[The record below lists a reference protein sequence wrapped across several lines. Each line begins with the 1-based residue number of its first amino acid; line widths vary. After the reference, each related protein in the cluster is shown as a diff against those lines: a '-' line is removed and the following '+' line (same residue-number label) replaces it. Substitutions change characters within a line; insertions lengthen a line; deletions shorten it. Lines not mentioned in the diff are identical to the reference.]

1 MPDISEKIV
10 AGLPVPETGNKL
22 FHFSGSTLQGKKA
35 PAGFAVSV
43 TSTGTRSFVLFY
55 RHDGKAYLPTLG
67 RWDGNDGG
75 GTLSVKEAI
84 IAADA
89 LARDIKSGRR
99 DDPRPDRTRRVEEKA
114 KPVNLTISG
123 LLDIWFTRYVEGQLR
138 SATLIKQT
146 VDRLVKP
153 AIGDIGIYDLKR
165 SMIAKLLDDIADNHG
180 EVMANRTLA
189 YVRKAFSWYEVRGH
203 DDNFRSPIVRGMQR
217 SEHARDR
224 ILTDDEIRALWK
236 VTGDTTK
243 PFEPMLR
250 FILLT
255 ACRRMEAAAITRSEV
270 KHSVWTIPA
279 SRYKT
284 KTETVLPLS
293 QAAQDILA
301 SMPRVRNVDYIFT
314 RRTRPL
320 GGFSQLK
327 TGIDERCGFSDWTI
341 HDLRRTARSL
351 MSRAGVPTDYAERAL
366 GHLVPGIRA

>member
-1 MPDISEKIV
+1 
-10 AGLPVPETGNKL
+10 
-22 FHFSGSTLQGKKA
+22 
-35 PAGFAVSV
+35 
-43 TSTGTRSFVLFY
+43 
-55 RHDGKAYLPTLG
+55 
-67 RWDGNDGG
+67 
-75 GTLSVKEAI
+75 
-84 IAADA
+84 
-89 LARDIKSGRR
+89 
-99 DDPRPDRTRRVEEKA
+99 
-114 KPVNLTISG
+114 
-123 LLDIWFTRYVEGQLR
+123 
-138 SATLIKQT
+138 
-146 VDRLVKP
+146 
-153 AIGDIGIYDLKR
+153 
-165 SMIAKLLDDIADNHG
+165 MIAKLLDDIADNHG

>member
-314 RRTRPL
+314 RRTVEQDRSAGSVSSKPGSTSVAASPIGPFMTY
-320 GGFSQLK
+320 GGPR
-327 TGIDERCGFSDWTI
+327 E
-341 HDLRRTARSL
+341 
-351 MSRAGVPTDYAERAL
+351 V
-366 GHLVPGIRA
+366 